1 MTQITSQKK
10 TKLIDDF
17 DFDLFWT
24 IKSQFYKNFWKMEA
38 LSPKAA
44 LKIRILET
52 SIRHKNSENGPN
64 FSSKIP
70 EAVDVETIK
79 QPTPVRKY
87 YKFPPQ
93 AVEVLF

>member
-17 DFDLFWT
+17 DLVWT
-24 IKSQFYKNFWKMEA
+24 IKSQFYKTFWKMEA

-44 LKIRILET
+44 LNIRILET
-52 SIRHKNSENGPN
+52 SIRHKNSENGPI

-70 EAVDVETIK
+70 EGVDVETIK
-79 QPTPVRKY
+79 QPTPVRK
-87 YKFPPQ
+87 
-93 AVEVLF
+93 